1 MGKEK
6 VSTNVFVPGINY
18 GYGESQAPDKDKV
31 ANKDQ
36 AVTSQGMKH
45 AYQLQTATATTST
58 GNITISTMEKTLTDG
73 THMNGSANLLYGNY
87 KKGKIETK
95 GNLTVSS
102 SGNILVDSDLDI
114 AGSINLSGNG
124 SGSNITLDLS
134 NIGSELK
141 ENDKAKA
148 LHDFIGAHS
157 TAETGIYGNNN
168 SELTD
173 GKRPMKITFD
183 IWDDNYTVDDIKG
196 NLNYAKY
203 DLKNEDG
210 TTTTLIDK
218 LKNLYVQSAGTTYK
232 GDNIRNVIYAWIS
245 NAEELNS
252 LQRVAE
258 NMND

>member
-1 MGKEK
+1 
-6 VSTNVFVPGINY
+6 
-18 GYGESQAPDKDKV
+18 
-31 ANKDQ
+31 
-36 AVTSQGMKH
+36 
-45 AYQLQTATATTST
+45 
-58 GNITISTMEKTLTDG
+58 MEKTLTDG

-102 SGNILVDSDLDI
+102 SGNILVDSDLKI
-114 AGSINLSGNG
+114 AGSINLSAAEASDG
-124 SGSNITLDLS
+124 SGDAYVNDITLDLS
-134 NIGSELK
+134 NIGGELK
-141 ENDKAKA
+141 GNEKIKAV
-148 LHDFIGAHS
+148 HDFIGAHS

-183 IWDDNYTVDDIKG
+183 IWNDDYEIGGVTG
-196 NLNYAKY
+196 NLDYAKY

-218 LKNLYVQSAGTTYK
+218 LKNLYVKSAGNTYK
-232 GDNIRNVIYAWIS
+232 GDNISNVIYAWIS

-258 NMND
+258 KLNDRSAVEML